1 MSSIDIPILQG
12 PLTPSSIN
20 NWLLHVEDSLEVWS
34 AMNAD
39 KTLKPNLQIVLSGL
53 KMEVS
58 AVNWWNENRDALKKL
73 STWA

>member
-39 KTLKPNLQIVLSGL
+39 KTDLQIVLSGL
-53 KMEVS
+53 KMEASGVD
-58 AVNWWNENRDALKKL
+58 WWNENRDALKKL